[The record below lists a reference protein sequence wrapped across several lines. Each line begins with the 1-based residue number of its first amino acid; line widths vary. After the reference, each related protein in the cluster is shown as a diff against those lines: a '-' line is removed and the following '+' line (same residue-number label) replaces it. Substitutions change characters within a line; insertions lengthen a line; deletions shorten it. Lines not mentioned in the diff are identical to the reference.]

1 MSELLAREFENGGKY
16 YVSPQ
21 LLICSNV
28 GHGFFT
34 RLGGVSKG
42 VYESLNFRFTGTDD
56 RDAIAKNFAIAASV
70 VGGQYDDVVRTCQ
83 KHTDV
88 IGVVRERGGGF
99 RQVGAPEGCDAL
111 MTNVPGVVLAG
122 FYADCQLILLCDR
135 AHGAVAVVHSG
146 WRGVANGILDK
157 TITRMGEE
165 YGTQP
170 KNLIAAVS
178 PSICRRCFETDDDV
192 KEILFEIYQ
201 DHVPD
206 YFYREGNKWH
216 IDLKMLTYSSMLR
229 MGLQP
234 YNIDISTLCPC
245 CGDEHEFWSHRR
257 QGGEARGVHAGMI
270 MVKEHHIQ

>member
-1 MSELLAREFENGGKY
+1 MSELLARTFEGGGKY

-21 LLICSNV
+21 LLICPHV
-28 GHGFFT
+28 GHAFFT

-42 VYESLNFRFTGTDD
+42 VYAGLNFRFNSADSRED
-56 RDAIAKNFAIAASV
+56 LANNFWLAAQV
-70 VGGQYDDVVRTCQ
+70 VGGEYEDIVRTCQ

-88 IGVVRERGGGF
+88 IGVVRSREGGF
-99 RQVGAPEGCDAL
+99 RQMGYPDGCDAL

-122 FYADCQLILLCDR
+122 FYADCQLIMLCDR
-135 AHGAVAVVHSG
+135 AHGAVALVHSG
-146 WRGVANGILDK
+146 WRGVANGILGK
-157 TITRMGEE
+157 TLARMGEE

-170 KNLIAAVS
+170 KNVIAAVS

-192 KEILFEIYQ
+192 KEILFEIYE

-206 YFYREGNKWH
+206 YFYRDGSKWH

-234 YNIDISTLCPC
+234 YNIDVSNLCPC
-245 CGDEHEFWSHRR
+245 CGDPREFWSHRR
-257 QGGEARGVHAGMI
+257 QGNDARGVHAGMI
-270 MVKEHHIQ
+270 TIHPHGD